1 MDLNAIDVLKAEM
14 MFSLAVITSVRAL
27 EKARE
32 VGLNKA
38 TDDQIFPTVDFDDKD
53 VDDINMERDEHGE
66 VVA

>member
-38 TDDQIFPTVDFDDKD
+38 TDD
-53 VDDINMERDEHGE
+53 
-66 VVA
+66 